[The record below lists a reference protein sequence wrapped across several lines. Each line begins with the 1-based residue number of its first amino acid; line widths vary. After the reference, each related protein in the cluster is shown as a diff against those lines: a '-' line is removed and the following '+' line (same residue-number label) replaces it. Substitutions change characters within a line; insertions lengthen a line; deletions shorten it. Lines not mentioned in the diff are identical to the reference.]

1 MEIEQTVTIP
11 SAQLCA
17 WLTEQG
23 VEVGTNARLSISKGA
38 DGSETSTMRSP
49 ETPSATK
56 ASVPTSAT
64 SFALPG
70 VSRKPRAAGAA
81 GSETW

>member
-38 DGSETSTMRSP
+38 DGESLVVRWGGGE
-49 ETPSATK
+49 
-56 ASVPTSAT
+56 
-64 SFALPG
+64 
-70 VSRKPRAAGAA
+70 KPKRVRGRR
-81 GSETW
+81 GE